1 MGLARAT
8 IMDLN
13 SLAVYDD
20 EELELTMD
28 FIKKL
33 SDRREQVRFQW
44 LKMEQGTFFGQA
56 PPTADFNE
64 ARASLIKLDVM
75 LRSSIVEDSEEISWW
90 RNLVKIIDTFLQAQS
105 AVPTCSLPMT
115 PPTNMAT
122 LPSWPCDESASVTNE
137 LSGTLPHQSS
147 VTSAQEQSIR

>member
-1 MGLARAT
+1 
-8 IMDLN
+8 MDLN

-56 PPTADFNE
+56 PPTADFNM
-64 ARASLIKLDVM
+64 ARASLIKLNVK
-75 LRSSIVEDSEEISWW
+75 LRSSIVEDLEEISWW
-90 RNLVKIIDTFLQAQS
+90 RNLVKVIETFLQAQS
-105 AVPTCSLPMT
+105 AMPTCTLPMT
-115 PPTNMAT
+115 LLTNMAK
-122 LPSWPCDESASVTNE
+122 LPRWPCNESASVTNE
-137 LSGTLPHQSS
+137 PSGTLSHQSP
-147 VTSAQEQSIR
+147 VTSAREQSVDLVFE